1 MNDLVT
7 LRNSFGK
14 CQNFS
19 FIHSKRTEKRNEN
32 KYIYTRGSQQHYS
45 QIQKEET
52 TQIPISWQRTDKPNV
67 GLSEQWN
74 AIQPHTGMEYSM
86 CKLHRGWTL
95 KTWRS
100 VKDTR
105 HKGPQTARL
114 HLFEPSR
121 IGKCTETEKSV
132 SDRQGLGVR
141 EEWERYKANGGRVSL
156 RGDENVLKLD
166 NGDVQP

>member
-1 MNDLVT
+1 M
-7 LRNSFGK
+7 
-14 CQNFS
+14 
-19 FIHSKRTEKRNEN
+19 
-32 KYIYTRGSQQHYS
+32 
-45 QIQKEET
+45 
-52 TQIPISWQRTDKPNV
+52 
-67 GLSEQWN
+67 
-74 AIQPHTGMEYSM
+74 
-86 CKLHRGWTL
+86 
-95 KTWRS
+95 
-100 VKDTR
+100 KDTR